1 MSDETTPKAAKK
13 VEKKRSPM
21 MLIVL
26 LVVGLAGGVGVSKVT
41 GGGGA
46 PAVEPPPE
54 PGEIANI
61 EAINVNLAD
70 GHFLRI
76 AVGAQLTKKVPE
88 KAEAWEKV
96 EGAKVRDAMIKVF
109 SGKEMSE
116 VRSTSGREELVKE
129 LDELVTESTEKQV
142 MKVYLAEYVSQ

>member
-1 MSDETTPKAAKK
+1 MSDESKNKT
-13 VEKKRSPM
+13 VEKKRSPI

-41 GGGGA
+41 GGGGTPA
-46 PAVEPPPE
+46 PEPPPE

-61 EAINVNLAD
+61 EAININLAD

-76 AVGAQLTKKVPE
+76 AVGAQLTKAVPE

-96 EGAKVRDAMIKVF
+96 EGAKVRDAVIKVF

-116 VRSTSGREELVKE
+116 VRSTSGREELVRE

>member
-1 MSDETTPKAAKK
+1 MSDESKTTKAKD
-13 VEKKRSPM
+13 EKKKSPM

-26 LVVGLAGGVGVSKVT
+26 LVVGLLGGIGVSKVMF
-41 GGGGA
+41 GGSSA
-46 PAVEPPPE
+46 AAEPPPE
-54 PGEIANI
+54 AGEIANI

-88 KAEAWEKV
+88 KAEAWVKI

-109 SGKEMSE
+109 SGKDLAT
-116 VRSTSGREELVKE
+116 VRSTTGREELVHE
-129 LDELVTESTEKQV
+129 LDELVTESTEKAV